1 MSGSAD
7 DRKLNVDEATVPP
20 GIPVDILPLSCANW
34 PDNQLLLKGP
44 SWGGGGDQE
53 RMSGPTKFELISYF
67 LQNIFKL
74 KIKFNL
80 KIRENL

>member
-7 DRKLNVDEATVPP
+7 DTKLNVDEATVPRAFQSMSSHCLVP
-20 GIPVDILPLSCANW
+20 TGQIINYCSKVLA
-34 PDNQLLLKGP
+34 G
-44 SWGGGGDQE
+44 GGGGDQE

>member
-1 MSGSAD
+1 
-7 DRKLNVDEATVPP
+7 
-20 GIPVDILPLSCANW
+20 
-34 PDNQLLLKGP
+34 
-44 SWGGGGDQE
+44 
-53 RMSGPTKFELISYF
+53 MSGPTKFELISYF